1 MVEMTAE
8 QRAALRILARSY
20 PDGST
25 VPVPCGWLLELLEGG
40 EPSAGQPALEQDLT
54 CKAAGAVLGRHD
66 STIRAMCERGE
77 FIGAYRHRGRE
88 WRIPPAA
95 IRAYQDVQ
103 RTGKAPLLT
112 GGKLTHLNAWRS
124 VPTDKVRTG

>member
-1 MVEMTAE
+1 MFEMTAE
-8 QRAALRILARSY
+8 QRAALRILAKSY
-20 PDGST
+20 PHGST

-40 EPSAGQPALEQDLT
+40 QPSAAPPALEQDLT

-77 FIGAYRHRGRE
+77 LIGAYRHRGRE

-95 IRAYQDVQ
+95 IRAYQDAQ
-103 RTGKAPLLT
+103 RIGKPPSLT

-124 VPTDKVRTG
+124 VSTDKVRTG